1 MCKVRT
7 KVRTRSTTSDD
18 VSQGLKPLSL
28 LILCAYSRSIVCLI
42 LDTYSHVRRPHHDR
56 MAELLA

>member
-1 MCKVRT
+1 MESDQLRAEV
-7 KVRTRSTTSDD
+7 TS
-18 VSQGLKPLSL
+18 VLGLFCSCWLSEGVL
-28 LILCAYSRSIVCLI
+28 RDFSGNLI